1 MSASLGVSVRRDGFY
16 KGVVLIDLPILKDLV
31 LIGGGHSHV
40 TVLKQFGMQPLPG
53 AHLTLVSRSVDT
65 PYSGMLPGLIAGHY
79 SYDDSH
85 IDLRMLARF
94 ADAKVIVDEAVGLD
108 QRPSPLQQG
117 LGGRPLEAS
126 MGTQQPFPDEAKGL
140 AEEACVEAPRFPAT
154 TFTRTGTSL
163 HAWGL
168 PMTSQGK
175 APRC

>member
-108 QRPSPLQQG
+108 QIRGDKALRETAMLKYNRLSVVPLKAAEFKRILK
-117 LGGRPLEAS
+117 LGKTAVR
-126 MGTQQPFPDEAKGL
+126 
-140 AEEACVEAPRFPAT
+140 
-154 TFTRTGTSL
+154 
-163 HAWGL
+163 
-168 PMTSQGK
+168 
-175 APRC
+175 